1 MPLNAEEL
9 ELIRHSTTDEAA
21 YARVVA
27 MFTAREQASRQA
39 KQRLNIYRQLAR
51 QFPNGGL
58 YVVDHSLRYLVA
70 DGVGLRALGLDSE
83 MLIGRTPR
91 EVFDAETAE
100 LVEPLYRAAL
110 GGTPS
115 NSEIVFAK
123 KTYRAYGMPLYDD
136 DGSVMAGL
144 LMVQDITEQKG
155 VAEELLRQNQLLAD
169 MHQIALDMLNRRDLA
184 DLLQYIIQSVT
195 AITHSNFA
203 ECSLISEGA
212 LTVVATTENLRHM
225 LGDCAGRDTAKLMW
239 LAHDRGEPVVL
250 ENYQEWDARRP
261 EYDSA
266 PQYAVIEL
274 PIMIGTE
281 CVGVLS
287 LGRDHPNHPYSKEE
301 VEKGKMLSRL
311 TGLVYDNARLYVEA
325 LHEIAERQRYEKQ
338 ALSLA
343 TERKRA
349 EVLSTFIQHAS
360 HEFRTPLSVMQT
372 SLYLMNRASDPEI
385 KARKLAQVEKQIEHI
400 NRLIDMLVMQATV
413 DSSSPLQREPVSL
426 NLVIHSC
433 IDAAQEKASENGLT
447 VVARIT
453 GDLPAISADGELLNV
468 AFSELIGNA
477 IRYTMP
483 GGEITVRTRL
493 AGAYACV
500 EVCDTGI
507 GISAEDLPHIFE
519 RFYRRDHAHTTPGF
533 GLGLSIAQRIIERHS
548 GRIEVESAD
557 GSGTTFRV
565 LMPL

>member
-1 MPLNAEEL
+1 MPLTSEEL
-9 ELIRHSTTDEAA
+9 ELIRYSTTDEAA

-27 MFTAREQASRQA
+27 MFTARERAGRQV
-39 KQRLNIYRQLAR
+39 KQRLNIYKQLAR

-58 YVVDHSLRYLVA
+58 YVVDHGLRYLVA
-70 DGVGLRALGLDSE
+70 DGVGLRGLGLNSE
-83 MLIGRTPR
+83 MLEGRTPR
-91 EVFDAETAE
+91 EIFAAETAE
-100 LVEPLYRAAL
+100 LVEPLYRTAL
-110 GGTPS
+110 SGTPLS
-115 NSEIVFAK
+115 TEIVFANRI
-123 KTYRAYGMPLYDD
+123 YQAHGMPLYGD

-144 LMVQDITEQKG
+144 LMVQDITAQKA

-195 AITHSNFA
+195 AITNSNFA
-203 ECSLISEGA
+203 ECSLVSDGS
-212 LTVVATTENLRHM
+212 LTVVATTENLRYM
-225 LGDCAGRDTAKLMW
+225 LGDCAGRGTAKLMW
-239 LAHDRGEPVVL
+239 LAFDSGEPVVL
-250 ENYQEWDARRP
+250 ENYQEWEARRP

-281 CVGVLS
+281 CVGILS
-287 LGRDHPNHPYSKEE
+287 LGRDHPNHPYSKEDID
-301 VEKGKMLSRL
+301 KGKMLSRL

-343 TERKRA
+343 AEHKRA

-385 KARKLAQVEKQIEHI
+385 KARKLAQVEQQIGHI
-400 NRLIDMLVMQATV
+400 NRLIDMLVTQATV
-413 DSSSPLQREPVSL
+413 DSSSPLQREQVSL

-433 IDAAQEKASENGLT
+433 IDAVQERANENGLT
-447 VVARIT
+447 VVT
-453 GDLPAISADGELLNV
+453 EMTHDLPSISADDELLNA

-477 IRYTMP
+477 IRYTTP
-483 GGEITVRTRL
+483 GGKITVRTRL
-493 AGAYACV
+493 AEAYVCI
-500 EVCDTGI
+500 EVSDTGV

-548 GRIEVESAD
+548 GRIEVESAE
-557 GSGTTFRV
+557 GTGTTFRV
-565 LMPL
+565 LLPI